1 MLRSFSYSLLIT
13 CFLLT
18 TSCKTNFVPTSFD
31 TQNISVSSNDNQ
43 LDSQVVQIYLP
54 FKNDLEK
61 DMGRVIS
68 ISDKEM
74 AKQRPESYL
83 TNFLADM
90 LLIEAKV
97 EAETSNLNLT
107 PTISYLNYGGIR
119 TFLPEGK
126 ITVGNIF
133 ELMPFENEMVYLE
146 LSGTQIQEFLNHI
159 ADKGGDCIGGA
170 RFIISNEKAINI
182 KIEGITL
189 DLDKKYWLVT
199 NDYVADGGDGL
210 TVFTQRSELVKSGRK
225 IRDIIIAHLEEKHK
239 KGEILSVE
247 LDGRITNE

>member
-18 TSCKTNFVPTSFD
+18 TSCKTNFVPTSFE

-83 TNFLADM
+83 TIFLADM
-90 LLIEAKV
+90 LLTEAKI
-97 EAETSNLNLT
+97 EAETGNLNLA

-146 LSGTQIQEFLNHI
+146 LSGAQIQEFLNYI

-182 KIEGITL
+182 KIEGVTL
-189 DLDKKYWLVT
+189 DLNKKYWLAT

-210 TVFTQRSELVKSGRK
+210 SVFTKRSELVKSGKK
-225 IRDIIIAHLEEKHK
+225 IRDLIIRHLEVKHK